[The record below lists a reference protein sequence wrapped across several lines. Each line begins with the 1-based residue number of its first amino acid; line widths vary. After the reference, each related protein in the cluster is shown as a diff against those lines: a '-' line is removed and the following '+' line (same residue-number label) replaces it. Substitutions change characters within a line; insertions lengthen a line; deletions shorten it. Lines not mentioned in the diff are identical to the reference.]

1 MVLKCVNM
9 CLDRGLSLEMI
20 PHLWFQAEN
29 ETNMTCVCLCV
40 VSVYLCNRCRTGCI
54 SIELR
59 FIDLYENNS
68 DMHAHVCTFIS
79 QFLFQCISYSHVF
92 QKKLT
97 HRHCYFRI
105 YINSCLKVVVCRQ
118 LQRCT
123 LRSNNLKTKTKL
135 DRECFQN
142 GFCFNTIYILLMLA

>member
-59 FIDLYENNS
+59 FIDLYENNC
-68 DMHAHVCTFIS
+68 DMHVFAHLLV
-79 QFLFQCISYSHVF
+79 
-92 QKKLT
+92 
-97 HRHCYFRI
+97 
-105 YINSCLKVVVCRQ
+105 N
-118 LQRCT
+118 
-123 LRSNNLKTKTKL
+123 
-135 DRECFQN
+135 
-142 GFCFNTIYILLMLA
+142 FCFNASVILMFFRKNSHTDTVTSEYTSAVVWRLWFADSYSGAHCAPTTWKQRPN